1 MNKPTNHPLRCLL
14 FPVDGLVEPLEID
27 PADVLRGLYRA
38 MRCSFVDV
46 VVLDAGIDLWCD
58 DEALLKSPVQPNR
71 AWLVRRCTEAHA
83 QPFFG
88 NVVAL
93 GSTDGVSRSLTV
105 DEADLVL
112 SRIIGV
118 NIDIAARGDVRP
130 DRASLSRWLMDGID
144 WRN

>member
-1 MNKPTNHPLRCLL
+1 MNKPANVPLRCLL

-27 PADVLRGLYRA
+27 PTDVLRGLYRA

-46 VVLDAGIDLWCD
+46 VALDVGIDLWCD
-58 DEALLKSPVQPNR
+58 DEALLKRPVQANR
-71 AWLVRRCTEAHA
+71 AWLLRRCTEAHA
-83 QPFFG
+83 QPLFG

-93 GSTDGVSRSLTV
+93 GSTDGISRSLTV

-118 NIDIAARGDVRP
+118 NIDIAAMGDRRP
-130 DRASLSRWLMDGID
+130 PREALERWLVDGVD